1 MKQWIVMIALTIC
14 TTTGFAQYEREEE
27 PERGGFK
34 KENLFTG
41 GSISLGLGNRSFSAG
56 ISPVFGYKIADWI
69 DAGLVGN
76 YQYTSFRQYYAIGDK
91 LRQSTYG
98 GGVFTRLYPVNFL
111 FAQAQFEH
119 NFITLKYLPPNGGST
134 EKYTSSANS
143 FLVGAGYAEGR
154 VPGMP
159 SSFFSLA
166 VLFDVSGNE
175 NSPYMNNLGRPT
187 PIFRAGLNIY
197 PFRPSRSY

>member
-1 MKQWIVMIALTIC
+1 MKQWTLILAFLAC
-14 TTTGFAQYEREEE
+14 TLAGWAQDQEEE
-27 PERGGFK
+27 PKRGGFK

-41 GSISLGLGNRSFSAG
+41 GSISLGFGNRSFSAG
-56 ISPVFGYKIADWI
+56 VSPVFGYKIADWI

-76 YQYTSFRQYYAIGDK
+76 YQYTSYREYYQLDDK

-98 GGVFTRLYPVNFL
+98 GGVFTRLYPVHFL

-119 NFITLKYLPPNGGST
+119 NFITLKYIPPNGAGS
-134 EKYTSSANS
+134 EKFTTSANS
-143 FLVGAGYAEGR
+143 VLLGLGYAEGR
-154 VPGMP
+154 VPGIP

-166 VLFDVSGNE
+166 ILFDASGNE
-175 NSPYMNNLGRPT
+175 NSPYMDNQGKPL